1 MSRKHL
7 TIAGFV
13 LLAIVIIVSVLA
25 WRFLSAAGY
34 FTGIR
39 QEIAATC
46 RAIPAVPGPE
56 DIQIDH
62 GRKLAF
68 ISAYDRRAANSG
80 APGADAVRGGI
91 YVIDL
96 AAPQE
101 DWALRPVTPNTPE
114 NFRPHGISL
123 YKGEDGSSRLFAV
136 NHPAGGPETVEI
148 FEIGDEGAL
157 THIRSVTSDA
167 FISLNDVV
175 AVGPESFYATND
187 HGTRQPFGQMF
198 GNFLLLRNS
207 TIVYFDGEKADA
219 VADRVL
225 FANGINVSADGKMV
239 YVAAALGMSVY
250 IYERNIET
258 GALVAQGAV
267 RVGTGVDN
275 IDMQPDGTMLIG
287 AHPNLMAFLSHASDP
302 AELSPSQ
309 VIRLEPETKRAGT
322 IYLNYGK
329 EISGISV
336 AAGYG
341 DVMLLGQVFEP
352 EVLVCS
358 QSTEL
363 RSY

>member
-13 LLAIVIIVSVLA
+13 ALALVVIVSVLG

-46 RAIPAVPGPE
+46 RVIPAVPGPE

-62 GRKLAF
+62 ERKLAF
-68 ISAYDRRAANSG
+68 ISAYDRRAVSAG
-80 APGADAVRGGI
+80 APGSDAIRGGI

-96 AAPQE
+96 SEPE
-101 DWALRPVTPNTPE
+101 ENWALRPVTPNVPE
-114 NFRPHGISL
+114 SFRPHGISL
-123 YKGEDGSSRLFAV
+123 YKDENGVNRLFAV
-136 NHPAGGPETVEI
+136 NHPADGPETVEI
-148 FEIGDEGAL
+148 FDIGEGGAL
-157 THIRSVTSDA
+157 THIRSVTSDT

-175 AVGPESFYATND
+175 AVGPDSFYATND
-187 HGTRQPFGQMF
+187 HGTRNALGQLL
-198 GNFLLLRNS
+198 GNFALLRNS
-207 TIVYFDGEKADA
+207 TIVYFDGEKAN
-219 VADRVL
+219 VAADKVL
-225 FANGINVSADGKMV
+225 YANGINVSNDGRFV

-258 GALVAQGAV
+258 GRLLLQGAV
-267 RVGTGVDN
+267 RLGTGADN
-275 IDMQPDGTMLIG
+275 IDVQPDGTLLVG

-302 AELSPSQ
+302 TKFSPSQ
-309 VIRLEPETKRAGT
+309 VVRLEPEGKRAGT
-322 IYLNYGK
+322 IYLNLGE

-352 EVLVCS
+352 KVLVCS
-358 QSTEL
+358 QAKEL

>member
-1 MSRKHL
+1 MSKKHL

-13 LLAIVIIVSVLA
+13 ALALVVIVSVLG

-62 GRKLAF
+62 ERKLAF
-68 ISAYDRRAANSG
+68 ISAYDRRAVSAG
-80 APGADAVRGGI
+80 APGSDAIRGGI

-96 AAPQE
+96 SKPQE
-101 DWALRPVTPNTPE
+101 NWALHPVTPNVPE
-114 NFRPHGISL
+114 SFRPHGISL
-123 YKGEDGSSRLFAV
+123 YKGENGVNRLFAV

-148 FEIGDEGAL
+148 FDIGEGGAL
-157 THIRSVTSDA
+157 THLRSVTSDA

-175 AVGPESFYATND
+175 AVGPDSFYATND
-187 HGTRQPFGQMF
+187 HGTRNPLGQLL
-198 GNFLLLRNS
+198 GNFALLRNS
-207 TIVYFDGEKADA
+207 TIVYFGGEKAN
-219 VADRVL
+219 VAADKVL
-225 FANGINVSADGKMV
+225 YANGINVSEDGRLI
-239 YVAAALGMSVY
+239 YVASALGMSVY
-250 IYERNIET
+250 IYERDIET
-258 GALVAQGAV
+258 GRLLLQGAV
-267 RVGTGVDN
+267 RLGTGVDN
-275 IDMQPDGTMLIG
+275 IDVQPDGTLLIG

-302 AELSPSQ
+302 AKLSPSQ
-309 VIRLEPETKRAGT
+309 VVRLEPEEKRAGT
-322 IYLNYGK
+322 IYLNLGE

-352 EVLVCS
+352 QVLVCS
-358 QSTEL
+358 QSREL

>member
-13 LLAIVIIVSVLA
+13 ALALVVIVSVLG

-62 GRKLAF
+62 ERKLAF
-68 ISAYDRRAANSG
+68 ISGYDRRAVSAG
-80 APGADAVRGGI
+80 APGSDAIRGGI

-96 AAPQE
+96 SEPQE
-101 DWALRPVTPNTPE
+101 DWSLRPVTPNVPAR
-114 NFRPHGISL
+114 FRPHGISL
-123 YKGEDGSSRLFAV
+123 YKDENGVNRLFAV

-148 FEIGDEGAL
+148 FDIEEDGTL
-157 THIRSVTSDA
+157 THVHSVTSDA

-187 HGTRQPFGQMF
+187 HGTRNPLGQ
-198 GNFLLLRNS
+198 LLGDFTLMRNS
-207 TIVYFDGEKADA
+207 TIVYFDGEKADV
-219 VADRVL
+219 VADKVL
-225 FANGINVSADGKMV
+225 YANGINVSEDGRLV
-239 YVAAALGMSVY
+239 YVASALGMSVY
-250 IYERNIET
+250 IYERDIET
-258 GALVAQGAV
+258 GKLLLQGAV
-267 RVGTGVDN
+267 RLGTGVDN
-275 IDMQPDGTMLIG
+275 IDIQPDGTLLIG
-287 AHPNLMAFLSHASDP
+287 AHPNIIAFLSHASDP
-302 AELSPSQ
+302 EKHSPSQ
-309 VIRLEPETKRAGT
+309 VVRLEPKEKRAGT
-322 IYLNYGK
+322 IYLNFGE

-358 QSTEL
+358 QSREL